1 MTSLSLKNKLF
12 ATLEEYDAVQRTANR
27 KRSEMHRIIAALP
40 DGETPDDKKPEG
52 VDIPLAADENGQT
65 ISSLQ
70 ESKERGYQTI
80 HSWPEER
87 RFNASNRPVLNSAA
101 VPPSATDSPNADF
114 QVPAQRS
121 VEKERPKKARAK
133 RTCEADIRKAVKL
146 VYDEN
151 ISQKEAEQKCHLP
164 QGTLSKSKGKEI
176 MAEYRKRWGTPTM
189 INSQRGV
196 SRKEL
201 EKSFLHEDK

>member
-1 MTSLSLKNKLF
+1 ML
-12 ATLEEYDAVQRTANR
+12 
-27 KRSEMHRIIAALP
+27 
-40 DGETPDDKKPEG
+40 
-52 VDIPLAADENGQT
+52 
-65 ISSLQ
+65 
-70 ESKERGYQTI
+70 
-80 HSWPEER
+80 
-87 RFNASNRPVLNSAA
+87 NASNRPVLNSAA
-101 VPPSATDSPNADF
+101 TPPSVADSTNAADF
-114 QVPAQRS
+114 QVPTQRS
-121 VEKERPKKARAK
+121 AAKEKPKKARAK
-133 RTCEADIRKAVKL
+133 RTSEADIRKAVKL

-151 ISQKEAEQKCHLP
+151 LTQKEAEKECHLP